1 MLQNLVGGRAVVW
14 GHGSARDGGRRTE
27 ATDVAVAGSPVVRGR
42 VRHGCR
48 WSWERGNNTTHEHL
62 PINSNLASAPGV
74 LQDIILEQNLRDL
87 LDLVDRTGYT
97 TSDVMYIVEQMD
109 IVEHTAHVDR
119 KG

>member
-27 ATDVAVAGSPVVRGR
+27 ATDVAVAGSPVVRAR

-48 WSWERGNNTTHEHL
+48 GSWERGNNTTHEHL

-97 TSDVMYIVEQMD
+97 TSDVMYIVEQTD
-109 IVEHTAHVDR
+109 IVEQTGYVDR